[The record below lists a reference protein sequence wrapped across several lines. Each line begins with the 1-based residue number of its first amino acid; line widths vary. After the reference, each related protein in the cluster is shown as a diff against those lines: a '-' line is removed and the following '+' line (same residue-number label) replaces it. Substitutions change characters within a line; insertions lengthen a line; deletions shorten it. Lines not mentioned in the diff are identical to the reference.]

1 MYIKKENYTL
11 SDLLFAINCQSAH
24 GRPFMKISS
33 NLLYLLELDKYI
45 TNNFKDE
52 SNKIIGSLAGCPVFI
67 DDNLVNVIEV
77 CYVKRE
83 ES

>member
-1 MYIKKENYTL
+1 MYIEKENYTL
-11 SDLLFAINCQSAH
+11 SDLLFAIGCQSAY

-33 NLLYLLELDKYI
+33 NLFYLFELDKYI

-77 CYVKRE
+77 CYIKRG